1 MTKNGQ
7 KTFRL
12 LAVARCKDGLNAS
25 GFIVYE
31 HGEGRG
37 DRRELWLDGTAWGW
51 IESAAFRA
59 VERTLGLPGFPT
71 PTGRPLDFDEWAERL
86 DAEDRDRLMR
96 KLLHDPEFRDT
107 LFSEGE

>member
-25 GFIVYE
+25 GFIAYE
-31 HGEGRG
+31 HGEGDA
-37 DRRELWLDGTAWGW
+37 DRRELWLDAVSWGW

-59 VERTLGLPGFPT
+59 VGRMLEFPT
-71 PTGRPLDFDEWAERL
+71 PTGRPLDFDEWAARL
-86 DAEDRDRLMR
+86 DAEDRGRLLR
-96 KLLHDPEFRDT
+96 KLAHDPEFRDT
-107 LFSEGE
+107 LFSEGEG